1 MLLGIIYFTAY
12 IEILLYIVILAILA
26 GLFLIVAKIVS
37 PTNIDHEKL
46 SVYECGFDPFISTR
60 VEFDISFIAIAILFL
75 IFDLEIIVLIPW
87 IVSYHLLGNFAFVVV
102 FIFLLIIIFG
112 FVYECL
118 LGTLRWT

>member
-1 MLLGIIYFTAY
+1 MLVGLVYFTAY
-12 IEILLYIVILAILA
+12 IEIFLYLIIIAIIA
-26 GLFLIVAKIVS
+26 GLFLVVSKIVS

-46 SVYECGFDPFISTR
+46 SVYECGFDPFVSTR

-87 IVSYHLLGNFAFVVV
+87 ILSYYLLGFFAYAVV
-102 FIFLLIIIFG
+102 FFFLIIILIG

-118 LGTLRWT
+118 RGSLRWI